1 MEKLLSIWTRFKVV
15 ILLLL
20 IFVIGFAIGYFCHK
34 PKVVEIPKEVIVTKE
49 VPKVKTITNTQTQFK
64 YIPKLS
70 PNDSDVEA
78 TINKPVVS
86 VSVNG
91 KKHNFDLVQG
101 ETQKF
106 ENGKVVMDQTSTIT
120 FDVKVPDRNELRLS
134 AEMEVNKD
142 KISPAVSVEK
152 QNGRLH
158 YGAKY
163 DIKDKETSAFV
174 KYDVLK
180 FYTEK

>member
-1 MEKLLSIWTRFKVV
+1 MEKLLSIWTRFKV
-15 ILLLL
+15 IIILLL
-20 IFVIGFAIGYFCHK
+20 IFVVGFTVGYFSHK
-34 PKVVEIPKEVIVTKE
+34 SKIVEITKDVVVTKE
-49 VPKVKTITNTQTQFK
+49 VPKVKTITNTQTEFR
-64 YIPKLS
+64 YIPKDNVS
-70 PNDSDVEA
+70 DSDVEA
-78 TINKPVVS
+78 TIKKPTVS

-91 KKHNFDLVQG
+91 KKHDFDLVQG

-106 ENGKVVMDQTSTIT
+106 DKGKLVMDQTSTIT

-142 KISPAVSVEK
+142 KISPIVSVEK

-163 DIKDKETSAFV
+163 DIKDKETSAFI